1 VPEYSEKDNSM
12 NYSEAEYGRVFIIRL
27 EDGDIVHKE
36 IEKFAGQKGI
46 SSAALI
52 ILGGADKN
60 SRLIVGPEKARS
72 ISIKPMNILLDNV
85 NEVTGTGTIFPDK
98 NNKPVL
104 HMHIASGRKKT
115 TITGCVRS
123 GVKVWH
129 VMEVILFELISSSAT
144 RKLDTETGFE
154 LLEP

>member
-1 VPEYSEKDNSM
+1 M
-12 NYSEAEYGRVFIIRL
+12 L
-27 EDGDIVHKE
+27 DI
-36 IEKFAGQKGI
+36 
-46 SSAALI
+46 
-52 ILGGADKN
+52 
-60 SRLIVGPEKARS
+60 
-72 ISIKPMNILLDNV
+72 
-85 NEVTGTGTIFPDK
+85 TIFPDK